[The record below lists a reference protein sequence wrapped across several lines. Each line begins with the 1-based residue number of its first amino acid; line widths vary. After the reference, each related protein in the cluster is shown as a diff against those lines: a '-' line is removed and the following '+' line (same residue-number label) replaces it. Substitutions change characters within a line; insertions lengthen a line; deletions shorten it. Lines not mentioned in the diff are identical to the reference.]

1 MKRCENCGNELMDN
15 VSFCDYCGSAVKTSA
30 AVVTG
35 KPENI
40 AGGAVGALIG
50 ALIGGASI
58 ILVSRLGF
66 VAAICGL
73 ILAVCTIKGYEI
85 MGGGTVGKVG
95 ILICVALML
104 VTPYIADRLDWA
116 ILLMEAYGEGITLG
130 EAYAVIPDII
140 TEDII
145 APADYWMNLGKL
157 YLFTLLGGVSS
168 VVSALKKK

>member
-15 VSFCDYCGSAVKTSA
+15 VNFCDYCGSAVKAPTP
-30 AVVTG
+30 VVTG

-73 ILAVCTIKGYEI
+73 ILAVCTMKGYEI
-85 MGGGTVGKVG
+85 MGGTIGKVG

-130 EAYAVIPDII
+130 EAYSIIPDLI
-140 TEDII
+140 TEEII
-145 APADYWMNLGKL
+145 ESADYWMNLGKL
-157 YLFTLLGGVSS
+157 YLFTLLGGISS
-168 VVSALKKK
+168 VASALKKK